1 MSGDKGLGLDATVFV
16 FWSEEGILAG
26 FRLEPGARGAPGEGG
41 AQLFAAVDASV
52 AVYKCEPGAPH
63 PTPIYMPP
71 AFMSEFLRLLSLA
84 VGGAWRSEPT
94 TRRKLT
100 ETAHAW
106 AAKDA
111 ASQRNA
117 RRN

>member
-1 MSGDKGLGLDATVFV
+1 MSGGKGLGLDATVFV

-71 AFMSEFLRLLSLA
+71 AFMSEFLQSADGILQGLNSSPSF
-84 VGGAWRSEPT
+84 GWTIG
-94 TRRKLT
+94 
-100 ETAHAW
+100 
-106 AAKDA
+106 
-111 ASQRNA
+111 
-117 RRN
+117 